1 MKDKRSPYP
10 DLAFVDIETTG
21 SHFDRDR
28 ITEIGIKT
36 LAGNELRVWERLI
49 DPQTFIPQNIQRLTG
64 ISPAMVNGQP
74 CFSELAED
82 LKKELEEKSLFIAI
96 VESLINKKCENMEIG
111 LRNWL
116 V

>member
-1 MKDKRSPYP
+1 MNSKLSPYP

-36 LAGNELRVWERLI
+36 LTGNDLQVWERLI
-49 DPQTFIPQNIQRLTG
+49 DPQTYIPLNIQRLTG

-74 CFSELAED
+74 SFSEFAED
-82 LKKELEEKSLFIAI
+82 LKKELEGKKTPKNAKAGRKMRAIAQEPRQI
-96 VESLINKKCENMEIG
+96 CWG
-111 LRNWL
+111 R
-116 V
+116 